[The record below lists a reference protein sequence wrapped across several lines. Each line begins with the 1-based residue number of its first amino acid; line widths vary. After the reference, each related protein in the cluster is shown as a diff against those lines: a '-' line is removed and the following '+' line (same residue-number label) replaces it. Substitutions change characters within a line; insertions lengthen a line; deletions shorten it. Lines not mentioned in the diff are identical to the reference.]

1 VICGKLL
8 EDLTRAIHGAHPA
21 GTFGVRKYILYFRE
35 LWIQFHHSR
44 PANEKSA
51 WSKSASDFGI

>member
-8 EDLTRAIHGAHPA
+8 EDLIRAIHGAHPA

-35 LWIQFHHSR
+35 LWIQFHHSQ
-44 PANEKSA
+44 PANEKRPLP
-51 WSKSASDFGI
+51 